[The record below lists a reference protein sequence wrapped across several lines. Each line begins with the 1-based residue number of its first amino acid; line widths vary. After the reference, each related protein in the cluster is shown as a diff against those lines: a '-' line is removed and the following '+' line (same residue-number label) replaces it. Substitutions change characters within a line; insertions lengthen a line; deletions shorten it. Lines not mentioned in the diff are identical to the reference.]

1 MEKKRTTTNE
11 AAKPPTQNLVDE
23 KSLQRAQKRLA
34 TQSERDEMAEL
45 SPQARTDSRQEAEC
59 AVEGP

>member
-1 MEKKRTTTNE
+1 MEKTRTATNE
-11 AAKPPTQNLVDE
+11 SAKPPTKNLANE

-45 SPQARTDSRQEAEC
+45 SPQPGADPQLEAKHS
-59 AVEGP
+59 VEGQ